1 MAGTKKIKI
10 LLTGGGTGGHIYPL
24 IAVAKQLNRL
34 IAEKGFNPDIRY
46 FGDPDVYRSNLEV
59 LGIRISTIVSSKW
72 RRYFDI
78 RNFFDIFKFFLGLV
92 QSFWKIFWF
101 MPHVAF
107 SKGGP
112 GSYAVAL
119 ACRFYFVPLV
129 IHESDAVAG
138 FANRLAAPHAK
149 IIDISFE
156 SAKETLPKNIPMH
169 LVGNPVRENILS
181 IAGDRAA
188 KEEFGFKVDEPVI
201 LFLCGSQGAENINEF
216 ILNNIAKLAPA
227 FQILHQTGIKN
238 FPGFKQQYDFI
249 KNELSAELQARYKF
263 FPYFEGNLGKA
274 YQAADL
280 VVARAGAG
288 MIFELAA
295 LGKPAALIPI
305 TESANDHQW
314 HNAVTYS
321 EAGAALVIE
330 EDNLLPAVFL
340 DEVGGLLKDKTQMQK
355 MSEAAKKFYLP
366 DAAQKIADDVLSLL
380 IK

>member
-1 MAGTKKIKI
+1 MKTKKIKI

-24 IAVAKQLNRL
+24 MAVAKELNKL

-46 FGDPDVYRSNLEV
+46 FGDPGAYRSNLEV
-59 LGIRISTIVSSKW
+59 LGIKICNVVSSKW

-78 RNFFDIFKFFLGLV
+78 KNFFDIFRFFWGSI

-101 MPHVAF
+101 MPHAAF

-112 GSYAVAL
+112 GSYPVIL
-119 ACRFYFVPLV
+119 ACHFYFIPLV
-129 IHESDAVAG
+129 LHESDAVAG
-138 FANRLAAPHAK
+138 LANRLGAKYAK
-149 IIDISFE
+149 IIAISFD
-156 SAKETLPKNIPMH
+156 SARETLPKNKPIH
-169 LVGNPVRENILS
+169 LVGNPVRETVLNIT
-181 IAGDRAA
+181 GDRAA
-188 KEEFGFKVDEPVI
+188 KEEFGFKVDQPVI
-201 LFLCGSQGAENINEF
+201 LFLCGSQGAENINDF
-216 ILNNIAKLAPA
+216 ILGNIGKLADA

-238 FPGFKQQYDFI
+238 FPSYKQQYDFI
-249 KNELSAELQARYKF
+249 KKELSTETQTRYKF
-263 FPYFEGNLGKA
+263 FPYFESNLNKA

-295 LGKPAALIPI
+295 LGKPAVLIPI

-340 DEVGGLLKDKTQMQK
+340 DEVGVLLKNKDQLQK

-366 DAAQKIADDVLSLL
+366 DAAKKIAEDILSLL